1 MVDMQTL
8 QALWQGRQYG
18 AAEGELRQALAADPR
33 DYEAWR
39 WLGLCLLMI
48 EGRAGEA
55 AEALR
60 QAARGLERDASL
72 QFNLGVALQR
82 QGKTEEARLAYAQAL
97 GIDPGY
103 EQARQALAGLAA
115 PSGPSQAPVAAPV
128 VTARPDVDAGMLQRL
143 QPLALPANFGRSKSH
158 LLSRVLMFVTAFV
171 VWGVVIGL
179 VALLPDGHIRQA
191 VMQRGPLPYVSVLLF
206 AGVVVVVVFRYFGI
220 IKETRWVQSSALLKA
235 LREGPPSLAYALGK
249 CGELIRPT
257 SPMVDR
263 RLIRGINCAVTAR
276 NRQEL
281 YVAAREVARG
291 DEAASNSAYA
301 MPKLLIW
308 ALPVSGFTG
317 TLLGMSTAIGGFRQ
331 LAESKNLED
340 FGSAVE
346 TPLYGLAV
354 AFDTTL
360 VALVLVAISMFLVA
374 VLQRRE
380 RELLA
385 AIDAEV
391 AETVLQRIELGQGE
405 PRGWID
411 AALMVELW
419 EGFNRIQQQLA
430 AGMAGGAQA
439 RDG

>member
-1 MVDMQTL
+1 VVDMQAL
-8 QALWQGRQYG
+8 QALWQARQYSR
-18 AAEGELRQALAADPR
+18 AEGLLRQALAMDAR

-39 WLGLCLLMI
+39 WLGLTLLMLP
-48 EGRAGEA
+48 GREAEA

-60 QAARGLERDASL
+60 QAARGLPRDAGVP
-72 QFNLGVALQR
+72 FNLGVALQR
-82 QGKTEEARLAYAQAL
+82 QGKADEARQAYSGAL
-97 GIDPGY
+97 KIDPGY
-103 EQARQALAGLAA
+103 EQARRALSALGA
-115 PSGPSQAPVAAPV
+115 PTGSVSPTGPP
-128 VTARPDVDAGMLQRL
+128 DAGSPPIDPGMVQRL
-143 QPLALPANFGRSKSH
+143 QPLALPPNFGRSPAH
-158 LLSRVLMFVTAFV
+158 LLARVLVFVAAFV
-171 VWGVVIGL
+171 VWGLLLGL

-206 AGVVVVVVFRYFGI
+206 AGVVVVVAFRYFGI
-220 IKETRWVQSSALLKA
+220 VGETAYAQSSPLLAA
-235 LREGPPSLAYALGK
+235 LRDGPPALSHALAK
-249 CGELIRPT
+249 CSEFLRDT
-257 SPMVDR
+257 SPMIDR
-263 RLIRGINCAVTAR
+263 RLIRSVNCAVTAR

-291 DEAASNSAYA
+291 DEAATTSAYA
-301 MPKLLIW
+301 VPKLLIW

-317 TLLGMSTAIGGFRQ
+317 TLLGMSTAIGGFRR
-331 LAESKNLED
+331 LAETRNLEE

-360 VALVLVAISMFLVA
+360 VALVLVAISMFLVSMM
-374 VLQRRE
+374 QRRE

-385 AIDAEV
+385 VIDAEV
-391 AETVLQRIELGQGE
+391 AEAVLQRIELGQGE

-430 AGMAGGAQA
+430 DATANTGRA

>member
-1 MVDMQTL
+1 VPDL
-8 QALWQGRQYG
+8 QALRALWQSQQYP
-18 AAEGELRQALAADPR
+18 AVEKLLRQSLAGDPN
-33 DYEAWR
+33 DFEAWR
-39 WLGLCLLMI
+39 WLGLCLLTVG
-48 EGRAGEA
+48 GRAGEA

-60 QAARGLERDASL
+60 QAARGLQRDASL
-72 QFNLGVALQR
+72 QYNLGVALQR
-82 QGKTEEARLAYAQAL
+82 QGKTDEARLAYAQAL
-97 GIDPGY
+97 GIDPSY
-103 EQARQALAGLAA
+103 ERARQALAGLAVSST
-115 PSGPSQAPVAAPV
+115 PPHAPVAPPSVAMG
-128 VTARPDVDAGMLQRL
+128 PDVDPGMLQRL
-143 QPLALPANFGRSKSH
+143 QPLVLPANFGRSQSH
-158 LLSRVLMFVTAFV
+158 LLLRVLTFGLAFV
-171 VWGVVIGL
+171 VWGVLIGL

-206 AGVVVVVVFRYFGI
+206 AGVLVVVVLRYFGI
-220 IKETRWVQSSALLKA
+220 VKETGYVQTSPLAVA
-235 LREGPPSLAYALGK
+235 LRDGPPTLAHALK
-249 CGELIRPT
+249 SCSEHLRPT

-263 RLIRGINCAVTAR
+263 RLIRAVNCAVTAR

-291 DEAASNSAYA
+291 DEAASNSAYSV
-301 MPKLLIW
+301 PKLLIW

-331 LAESKNLED
+331 LAATKNLEE

-360 VALVLVAISMFLVA
+360 VALVLVAVAMFLVS

-385 AIDAEV
+385 AIDTEV
-391 AETVLQRIELGQGE
+391 AETVLQRVELGQGE

-419 EGFNRIQQQLA
+419 EGFNRVQQQLA
-430 AGMAGGAQA
+430 AGMSGRAGPPG
-439 RDG
+439 G